1 MLTVFNIYSI
11 FSKLFKVPCEIH
23 QHPDMKRYCSF
34 FNVCTHQLFHH
45 TSQHPQFHTNDN
57 YIDITLL
64 SCDQLFFNLSRT
76 CLSMDSIKLQ
86 FKALKQSR
94 VSEAFNC
101 VIHRTRCPPGQC
113 LGHLQFPGNGKR
125 VYLRFDNNSM
135 YLCLK
140 IKSYLITFKIKTHSN
155 ELFGIENRWCCFST
169 VDQS

>member
-45 TSQHPQFHTNDN
+45 TSQHPQFHTMDN

-64 SCDQLFFNLSRT
+64 SCDQLFFNLSGT

-94 VSEAFNC
+94 VVRSFQLC
-101 VIHRTRCPPGQC
+101 HPSYPLSTW
-113 LGHLQFPGNGKR
+113 
-125 VYLRFDNNSM
+125 SM
-135 YLCLK
+135 SGSSSISWKWEKSLSK
-140 IKSYLITFKIKTHSN
+140 I
-155 ELFGIENRWCCFST
+155 
-169 VDQS
+169 